1 MMEVEQLRWPAEEA
15 RRAELR
21 TASIPR
27 LLLVEGNT
35 PPPVASDGLE
45 DWIRIPANEVDL
57 RARIAALEL
66 RSAPEL
72 GVDPTLDD
80 DGVLHVGRS
89 WVSLSPVEARLIS
102 ALVDRYGAVVSRDSM
117 ERAGWPE
124 APPTTNALD
133 AHLVRLRR
141 RLERVGLAIRNV
153 RSRGFLLELADR
165 GGVAVMPR
173 GRRPA

>member
-1 MMEVEQLRWPAEEA
+1 MEVKQLRWPAEEA

-45 DWIRIPANEVDL
+45 DWIRLPANEVDL

-66 RSAPEL
+66 RSTPAF
-72 GVDPTLDD
+72 GVEPLLDR
-80 DGVLHVGRS
+80 DGVLRVGPS

-102 ALVDRYGAVVSRDSM
+102 ALMDRFGAVVSRDSM
-117 ERAGWPE
+117 ERAGWPQD
-124 APPTTNALD
+124 PPTTNVLD

-141 RLERVGLAIRNV
+141 RLARVGLAIRNV
-153 RSRGFLLELADR
+153 RSRGFLLEPVDR
-165 GGVAVMPR
+165 GDPAVR
-173 GRRPA
+173 LHARPSA

>member
-1 MMEVEQLRWPAEEA
+1 MEVKQLRWPAEEA

-45 DWIRIPANEVDL
+45 DWIRLPANEADL

-66 RSAPEL
+66 RSAP
-72 GVDPTLDD
+72 GVGVEPMLDH

-89 WVSLSPVEARLIS
+89 WVSLSPVETRLIS
-102 ALVDRYGAVVSRDSM
+102 VLMDRFGAVVSRDSM
-117 ERAGWPE
+117 QRAGWPE
-124 APPTTNALD
+124 EPPTTNVLD

-141 RLERVGLAIRNV
+141 RLARVGLVIRNV
-153 RSRGFLLELADR
+153 RSRGFLLEPADR
-165 GGVAVMPR
+165 GGHAVGLR
-173 GRRPA
+173 G